1 MKGFFRQNISA
12 APEIAYAYVKR
23 KEDPA
28 MLTAEENDFL
38 TQTGP
43 DTPMGQYFR
52 RFWQPVALSEELP
65 GHGDGP
71 PKKVTVMGE
80 ELVLFATPRAGS
92 ACSTGAARIAEPI
105 SITAGTRN
113 AACAA
118 SITVGSSTWRARA
131 STLPTY
137 RPACACMRKCES
149 WPIRHR
155 KPAK

>member
-1 MKGFFRQNISA
+1 
-12 APEIAYAYVKR
+12 
-23 KEDPA
+23 

-65 GHGDGP
+65 ERDGP

-80 ELVLFATPRAGS
+80 ELVLFRDTEGRVGLLDRRCPHRGADLI
-92 ACSTGAARIAEPI
+92 TG
-105 SITAGTRN
+105 GTRN

-118 SITVGSSTWRARA
+118 SIMVGSSTWRARA

-137 RPACACMRKCES
+137 HPACACMRKCEF